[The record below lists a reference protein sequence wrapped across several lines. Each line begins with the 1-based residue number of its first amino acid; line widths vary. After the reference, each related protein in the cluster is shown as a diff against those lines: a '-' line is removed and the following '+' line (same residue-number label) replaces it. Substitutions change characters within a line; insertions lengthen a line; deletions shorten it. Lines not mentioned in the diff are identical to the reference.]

1 MIDTLCYYSHLR
13 NVNTSLK
20 LFASVISLILC
31 IASRSVLIAMITFSA
46 ATVLTVV
53 CGKISLCKYLK
64 LLRIPL
70 VFLFI
75 GTLTIIVNVSPTPM
89 DAFAIS
95 IGSFYLTGSV
105 TDIFFCLRLICT
117 AFASV
122 SCLYFLALST
132 PVTDLVLA
140 LRRFHIPPL
149 LIELM
154 LLVYRFIFLLQEIA
168 HQISVAQKSRLG
180 NCNYRTS
187 LLSFGALLSALFI
200 RSVRQSGIL
209 FDALE
214 ARGYHGEIQVLEEVV
229 PPRRHEIFLF
239 IIFEL
244 FLILLWMLEV
254 LLWR

>member
-1 MIDTLCYYSHLR
+1 MIDTLCYYSQLR

-20 LFASVISLILC
+20 IMLSCITLLLC
-31 IASRSVLIAMITFSA
+31 TISRSVFVAVMTFSA
-46 ATVLTVV
+46 ATVCTVV
-53 CGKISLCKYLK
+53 CGKIRLRHYLK

-70 VFLFI
+70 VFLLI
-75 GTLTIIVNVSPTPM
+75 GTLTIIVNISKTPL

-95 IGSFYLTGSV
+95 IGSVYLTGSMA
-105 TDIFFCLRLICT
+105 DILFGLRLICT

-132 PVTDLVLA
+132 PVTDFVLA
-140 LRRFHIPPL
+140 LSRLHMPSL
-149 LIELM
+149 LLELM
-154 LLVYRFIFLLQEIA
+154 LLIYRFIFLLLEMA
-168 HQISVAQKSRLG
+168 HQISIAQKARLG

-187 LLSFGALLSALFI
+187 LRSFGTLLSALLI

-214 ARGYHGEIQVLEEVV
+214 SRGYHGEIRVLEEVI
-229 PPRRHEIFLF
+229 PPRRHEICLF

-244 FLILLWMLEV
+244 SLILLWMLEV

>member
-1 MIDTLCYYSHLR
+1 
-13 NVNTSLK
+13 
-20 LFASVISLILC
+20 
-31 IASRSVLIAMITFSA
+31 
-46 ATVLTVV
+46 
-53 CGKISLCKYLK
+53 
-64 LLRIPL
+64 
-70 VFLFI
+70 
-75 GTLTIIVNVSPTPM
+75 M

-105 TDIFFCLRLICT
+105 TDVFFCLRLICT

-154 LLVYRFIFLLQEIA
+154 ILIYRFIFLLQEIA

-180 NCNYRTS
+180 NCNYRTAIR
-187 LLSFGALLSALFI
+187 SFGALLSALFI
-200 RSVRQSGIL
+200 RSVRQSSIL

-214 ARGYHGEIQVLEEVV
+214 ARGYHGEIQVLEEIV

-239 IIFEL
+239 FIFEL
-244 FLILLWMLEV
+244 SLILLWMLEI

>member
-1 MIDTLCYYSHLR
+1 M
-13 NVNTSLK
+13 
-20 LFASVISLILC
+20 
-31 IASRSVLIAMITFSA
+31 
-46 ATVLTVV
+46 
-53 CGKISLCKYLK
+53 
-64 LLRIPL
+64 
-70 VFLFI
+70 
-75 GTLTIIVNVSPTPM
+75 
-89 DAFAIS
+89 
-95 IGSFYLTGSV
+95 

-140 LRRFHIPPL
+140 LRRFHIPQL

-154 LLVYRFIFLLQEIA
+154 ILIYRFIFLLQEIA
-168 HQISVAQKSRLG
+168 HQISVSQKSRLG

-187 LLSFGALLSALFI
+187 IRSFGALLSALFI

-229 PPRRHEIFLF
+229 PPHRHEIFLF

-244 FLILLWMLEV
+244 SLILLWMLEV